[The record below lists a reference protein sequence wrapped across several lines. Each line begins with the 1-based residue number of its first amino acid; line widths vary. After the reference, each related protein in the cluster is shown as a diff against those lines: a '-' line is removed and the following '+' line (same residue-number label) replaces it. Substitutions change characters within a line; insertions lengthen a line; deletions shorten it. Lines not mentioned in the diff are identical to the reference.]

1 MCVLSSSSNLIVNFR
16 VSFQKTFLYF
26 HNQANNLLNWKPI
39 KSSDFFLNLITRVI
53 SNITTYRE
61 EPYVH
66 IRFRLKNSWNHLS
79 IIIVYKSNILTDNIS
94 ITTSSLFNIL
104 EWLWCHSQEPE
115 RVRTRGWATRTD
127 RDGDDISGGKL
138 QKCKEKS
145 PVCLLTAKLR
155 WLFLCQVIWNWKVYG
170 SLNV

>member
-1 MCVLSSSSNLIVNFR
+1 MCVLSSSSNLIVNFQ

-26 HNQANNLLNWKPI
+26 HNQAFKEML
-39 KSSDFFLNLITRVI
+39 SSDHFPSVWSHSWQII
-53 SNITTYRE
+53 SNHFTGKD
-61 EPYVH
+61 H
-66 IRFRLKNSWNHLS
+66 IGFRLKYSCNHYG
-79 IIIVYKSNILTDNIS
+79 IIIVYKSNILIDNIS

-145 PVCLLTAKLR
+145 PV
-155 WLFLCQVIWNWKVYG
+155 
-170 SLNV
+170 SL